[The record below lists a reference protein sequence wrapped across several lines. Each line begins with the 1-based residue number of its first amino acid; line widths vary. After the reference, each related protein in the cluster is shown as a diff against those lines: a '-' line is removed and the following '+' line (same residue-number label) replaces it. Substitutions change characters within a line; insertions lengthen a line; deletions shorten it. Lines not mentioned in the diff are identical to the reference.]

1 MDNIVQDLGVVGVLS
16 IALMFVLRYLTQT
29 LSWEVK
35 NIHTIVVKLID
46 KINKDPNDYPG
57 GYKER
62 VIRMHREAA
71 GLYPQNHPRG
81 GDKDLLKNPGH

>member
-46 KINKDPNDYPG
+46 KINNLKETVDRLFSG
-57 GYKER
+57 GK
-62 VIRMHREAA
+62 
-71 GLYPQNHPRG
+71 
-81 GDKDLLKNPGH
+81 K

>member
-46 KINKDPNDYPG
+46 KVNNL
-57 GYKER
+57 KEPVDR
-62 VIRMHREAA
+62 LFNGR
-71 GLYPQNHPRG
+71 Q
-81 GDKDLLKNPGH
+81 K